1 MYIYVQIIRSQTQLL
16 QKCLTNSGYKRSRR
30 MSVFLRLTFSP
41 AAAVMEICE
50 PSDDVSVC

>member
-50 PSDDVSVC
+50 PSDDVSVY